1 MDAILAAL
9 SPETTAYYYF
19 ISDSDGNFYFAETL
33 EQHEANIA
41 NYLD

>member
-1 MDAILAAL
+1 MFFVPGKAQKRGSL
-9 SPETTAYYYF
+9 
-19 ISDSDGNFYFAETL
+19 SDSDGNFYFAETL